1 MKIYQS
7 NVTLHR
13 ETLLITLEHAIRNM
27 ERNYEDIN
35 LLNVF
40 PVPDGDTGINM
51 LLTLKSIEQEVDSSP
66 IDDAKSLLEIVNRGA
81 LLGARGNSG
90 VILSQF
96 IRGFCSSL
104 SKNLEINASSLN
116 EAFKQAT
123 ISSYQAVSNPV
134 EGTMLTVMK
143 GVSDSI
149 NKTFDSGEINLFTLF
164 QNSILDG
171 VKTLEST
178 PDLLPILKKA
188 GVVDAGGQ
196 GFLVILD
203 GIWRLISKIDPNEQT
218 IPIYRVAGKI
228 DNSFFDQE
236 NINFIYF
243 EF

>member
-51 LLTLKSIEQEVDSSP
+51 LLTLKSIEQEVDSGP

-149 NKTFDSGEINLFTLF
+149 NKSFDSGEINLLRYF
-164 QNSILDG
+164 
-171 VKTLEST
+171 
-178 PDLLPILKKA
+178 
-188 GVVDAGGQ
+188 
-196 GFLVILD
+196 
-203 GIWRLISKIDPNEQT
+203 KIQ
-218 IPIYRVAGKI
+218 YSMV
-228 DNSFFDQE
+228 
-236 NINFIYF
+236 
-243 EF
+243 

>member
-149 NKTFDSGEINLFTLF
+149 NKSFDSGEINLFTLF

-228 DNSFFDQE
+228 DNSFFEQSK
-236 NINFIYF
+236 F
-243 EF
+243 